1 MRMAATSVV
10 EVSKKD
16 CVGESNSREVAVAV
30 AEIREEL
37 SVGGQPMQNFR
48 ISTTEESCK
57 LQKKNKKSKIEK
69 LQKKLFNKKQPL

>member
-1 MRMAATSVV
+1 MRIDATSVV

-16 CVGESNSREVAVAV
+16 CVGERNSREVAV

-37 SVGGQPMQNFR
+37 SIGGQPMQNFR

-57 LQKKNKKSKIEK
+57 LQTKNKKSKIEK